1 MINVLLLGL
10 LIRSKVAFTQIIME
24 LSGILIA
31 WHHTRM
37 IIGFCICLV
46 VFHQTDVLIGGSLIE
61 CERPVFDHQ
70 TAGVLN
76 AKQSTIIRSVQT
88 FP

>member
-1 MINVLLLGL
+1 M
-10 LIRSKVAFTQIIME
+10 AFIQIIME

-37 IIGFCICLV
+37 IIGFCICLI

-61 CERPVFDHQ
+61 YERPGFFDHQ

-88 FP
+88 FS